1 MLDGAGGRV
10 PTALRIGLL
19 TALTMIAFAG
29 NSLLCRL
36 ALRDTT
42 IDAATFTS
50 VRLASGALILMAIV
64 RLRGGGRPMAGGS
77 WPGAAMLFVYAAGFS
92 FAYRELS
99 AATGALILFGAVQL
113 TMIGYGLWSGERLR
127 GLQLAGLTTALAGL
141 VYLLLP
147 GLSAPPLRDAAFMLA
162 AGMAWGVYSLLG
174 RGAADPTEATAGNF
188 LRALPFAAVLCLA
201 FSRNAA
207 GDPLGV
213 FYAVLSGAVTS
224 GLGYALWYAV
234 LPALKA
240 TSAATIQLCVP
251 ALAAL
256 GGVVLLAEPVTL
268 RLLAASAA
276 ILGGIALTIVRLAKA
291 RG

>member
-1 MLDGAGGRV
+1 MRDDVGGRV

-64 RLRGGGRPMAGGS
+64 RLRGGGRPMASGN
-77 WPGAAMLFVYAAGFS
+77 WPAAAMLFVYAAGFS

-174 RGAADPTEATAGNF
+174 RGS
-188 LRALPFAAVLCLA
+188 AV
-201 FSRNAA
+201 RR
-207 GDPLGV
+207 
-213 FYAVLSGAVTS
+213 GAVPCFLTQRRRR
-224 GLGYALWYAV
+224 
-234 LPALKA
+234 
-240 TSAATIQLCVP
+240 SA
-251 ALAAL
+251 
-256 GGVVLLAEPVTL
+256 G
-268 RLLAASAA
+268 RLLRPSLRRGD
-276 ILGGIALTIVRLAKA
+276 LGAGLCAVVCRPAGA
-291 RG
+291 EG

>member
-1 MLDGAGGRV
+1 MT
-10 PTALRIGLL
+10 PLRIGVL

-36 ALRDTT
+36 ALKDTT
-42 IDAATFTS
+42 IDAATFTA

-64 RLRGGGRPMAGGS
+64 RLRGGGRPMVSGS
-77 WPGAAMLFVYAAGFS
+77 WPAAAMLFVYAVGFS

-127 GLQLAGLTTALAGL
+127 GLQLAGLATALAGL

-147 GLSAPPLRDAAFMLA
+147 GLTAPPLQDAAFMMA

-174 RGAADPTEATAGNF
+174 RGSADPTQATAGNF
-188 LRALPFAAVLCLA
+188 LRTMPFAAALCLA
-201 FSRNAA
+201 FSRDAA

-213 FYAVLSGAVTS
+213 FYAILSGAVTS

-240 TSAATIQLCVP
+240 TTAATIQLCVP

-256 GGVVLLAEPVTL
+256 GGVALLAEPITL

-276 ILGGIALTIVRLAKA
+276 ILGGIALTIVRKS
-291 RG
+291 RSV

>member
-1 MLDGAGGRV
+1 MPDDAGRLAST
-10 PTALRIGLL
+10 PLRIVLL
-19 TALTMIAFAG
+19 TSLTMIAFAG

-36 ALRDTT
+36 ALKDTA

-50 VRLASGALILMAIV
+50 IRIASGALILMAIV

-77 WPGAAMLFVYAAGFS
+77 WPAAAMLFVYAVGFS

-99 AATGALILFGAVQL
+99 AATGALLLFGAVQL

-127 GLQLAGLTTALAGL
+127 GLQLLGLAAALAGL

-147 GLSAPPLRDAAFMLA
+147 GLAAPPLRDAAFMLA

-174 RGAADPTEATAGNF
+174 RGSGDPTESTAGNF
-188 LRALPFAAVLCLA
+188 LRAVPLAAVLSLA
-201 FSRNAA
+201 FSRDAA
-207 GDPLGV
+207 GDWLGI

-256 GGVVLLAEPVTL
+256 GGVVLLAEPVTP

-276 ILGGIALTIVRLAKA
+276 ILGGIALTIVRKN
-291 RG
+291 RSV